1 MIEMQEVKI
10 LSTPGW
16 DDYELIDSGNGYRLE
31 RFGKYIL
38 SRPDPQIIW
47 KKKLSQDVW
56 DKADAYFK
64 RIEQDRG
71 QWIKKNPALP
81 DKWLMTYKQLSFWVK
96 LSPFKHTGVF
106 PEQCVQWDFI
116 NNIIIN
122 YKQESTP
129 LSPPAEGMK
138 GEGFPNILNLFAY
151 TGIASLAAASAG
163 AKVTHVD
170 ASKPAIGW
178 AKENQ
183 EASQLGDKP
192 IRWILD
198 DCMKFVQREIKR
210 GVKYDGIILDPP
222 AFGHGP
228 DGKIWKFNDHFPK
241 LLELCKQILS
251 DKPLFILVNAYAISS
266 SALMLQ
272 NVLKDYLGDLQGTIE
287 VGELALQEKNSER
300 VLSTGIFA
308 KWYRK

>member
-122 YKQESTP
+122 YK
-129 LSPPAEGMK
+129 
-138 GEGFPNILNLFAY
+138 
-151 TGIASLAAASAG
+151 
-163 AKVTHVD
+163 
-170 ASKPAIGW
+170 
-178 AKENQ
+178 
-183 EASQLGDKP
+183 
-192 IRWILD
+192 
-198 DCMKFVQREIKR
+198 
-210 GVKYDGIILDPP
+210 
-222 AFGHGP
+222 
-228 DGKIWKFNDHFPK
+228 
-241 LLELCKQILS
+241 
-251 DKPLFILVNAYAISS
+251 
-266 SALMLQ
+266 
-272 NVLKDYLGDLQGTIE
+272 
-287 VGELALQEKNSER
+287 
-300 VLSTGIFA
+300 
-308 KWYRK
+308 